1 MTYILLI
8 ICLYL
13 AYYDIRY
20 YKVPNRF
27 TLLLFILVII
37 QSYYYNRLEKA
48 IIAGFFSLLFY
59 TLVYLITRGKIGIGD
74 IKFSVT
80 SAIYLGWGLWMD
92 ALIYSIITVVIIS
105 SPLFLAKI
113 INKDSRLPFIP
124 FLVSGIILSKLPF
137 MPHFLSN
144 Y

>member
-13 AYYDIRY
+13 TYYDIRY
-20 YKVPNRF
+20 YRVPNKI

-37 QSYYYNRLEKA
+37 QSYYNNRLEKS
-48 IIAGFFSLLFY
+48 IIAGLFSLLFY
-59 TLVYLITRGKIGIGD
+59 SLVYLITRGKIGIGD

-80 SAIYLGWGLWMD
+80 SAIYLGWGLWID
-92 ALIYSIITVVIIS
+92 ALFYSMLTVVIITT
-105 SPLFLAKI
+105 PLFLTK
-113 INKDSRLPFIP
+113 KLKKESRLPFIP
-124 FLVSGIILSKLPF
+124 FLVSGVILSKIPF
-137 MPHFLSN
+137 IPHFLSN